1 MEKLLLI
8 ALLFCFCACSG
19 PGSEKFPVNT
29 RLKQDNIPSQYFDI
43 DTRRDTTLKTK
54 GGATIFIPKEAI
66 AVKDKRTSI
75 KLELKEAYTIE
86 DILKAGLRTKSGTQ
100 VLSSGGM
107 LYLNAADATIKKGI
121 SVSIPSKNVKTGMQL
136 FEGKPTEDGSI
147 DWQNP
152 NPAVQ
157 NSFADSIAV
166 GKSIFNNNCA
176 SCHHP
181 AKNATGPPL
190 AFIPQ
195 RRDKKWLKKFIYNS
209 AALIA
214 SGDLLANCIYNEW
227 NKTAM
232 TAFPNLTDADLNA
245 LYAFLNEESKKL
257 DPADYPDYNQSLDSC
272 NTYYMAKRAL
282 ETQLNAL
289 KQKSGAE
296 ATLEQNNI
304 PNTVNIPE
312 GIEVSVPVMK
322 DNMVVP
328 KIETA
333 TDYQFTINTFGWY
346 NVDIFIDE
354 LPDFMNSNLKVRIN
368 NRLEPMYNVYLI
380 LPEDM
385 ICTNGGFM
393 KDSKEWYA
401 FFTDDGKIKLP
412 QQKQAYL
419 LAFCEQD
426 GKISFALEPFKTN
439 IDNTITLNASLITQ
453 AEMTEHLK
461 MLDFKGFSAE
471 VKENTNTR
479 DIKQLRVNLENV
491 EKLKPKNS
499 NCSCYAKEEPEV
511 FSDSAITR
519 E

>member
-1 MEKLLLI
+1 MQKLLLI
-8 ALLFCFCACSG
+8 VLLFCFCACSG

-29 RLKQDNIPSQYFDI
+29 QLKQDNISSQYFDI
-43 DTRRDTTLKTK
+43 DTRKDTTLQTK

-66 AVKDKRTSI
+66 AAKDNRTSI

-107 LYLNAADATIKKGI
+107 LYLNADNAVIKKGI
-121 SVSIPSKNVKTGMQL
+121 NVSIPSKNVKTGMQL
-136 FEGKPTEDGSI
+136 FQGKPTADGSI

-152 NPAVQ
+152 KPAVQ
-157 NSFADSIAV
+157 NSFADSIAL
-166 GKSIFNNNCA
+166 GKTIFNNNCS

-181 AKNATGPPL
+181 AKDATGPAL
-190 AFIPQ
+190 AFAPQ

-214 SGDLLANCIYNEW
+214 SGDLLANCLYNEW

-232 TAFPNLTDADLNA
+232 TSFPNLTDAELDA

-257 DPADYPDYNQSLDSC
+257 NPADYPDFNKSLDSC
-272 NTYYMAKRAL
+272 TTYYAAKRAL
-282 ETQLNAL
+282 ETQLNTL
-289 KQKSGAE
+289 KQRSGAE
-296 ATLEQNNI
+296 ATLKQNNI
-304 PNTVNIPE
+304 PNTISIPE
-312 GIEVSVPVMK
+312 GIEVTIPVMK
-322 DNMVVP
+322 DNLVVP
-328 KIETA
+328 KSEEA

-346 NVDIFIDE
+346 NVDILIE
-354 LPDFMNSNLKVRIN
+354 GLPGFVNSNLKVRIN
-368 NRLEPMYNVYLI
+368 NKLEPMYNVYLI

-385 ICTNGGFM
+385 VCTNGGFM

-412 QQKQAYL
+412 QNKQAYV

-426 GKISFALEPFKTN
+426 GKISFALEPFTTS
-439 IDNTITLNASLITQ
+439 IDNTITLNAALITQ
-453 AEMTEHLK
+453 SEMTERLK
-461 MLDFKGFSAE
+461 MLDFKGLTAE
-471 VKENTNTR
+471 IKENKQAKE
-479 DIKQLRVNLENV
+479 IKQLKVNLENV

-499 NCSCYAKEEPEV
+499 NCSCYTIEEPEV
-511 FSDSAITR
+511 IADSSITR
-519 E
+519 

>member
-1 MEKLLLI
+1 MQKLLLVV
-8 ALLFCFCACSG
+8 LVFCFCACSG
-19 PGSEKFPVNT
+19 PGSGKFPVNT
-29 RLKQDNIPSQYFDI
+29 QLKQDNISSQFFEI
-43 DTRRDTTLKTK
+43 DLSRDTTLKTN

-107 LYLNAADATIKKGI
+107 LYLNADNATIKKGI
-121 SVSIPSKNVKTGMQL
+121 SVSILSKNVKTGMQL

-152 NPAVQ
+152 KPAVQ
-157 NSFADSIAV
+157 SSFTDSVAI

-232 TAFPNLTDADLNA
+232 TAFPNLSDADLDA

-257 DPADYPDYNQSLDSC
+257 NPEDYPDFNESLDSC

-282 ETQLNAL
+282 DTRLNTL
-289 KQKSGAE
+289 KQRSGPE
-296 ATLEQNNI
+296 AALEQNNI
-304 PNTVNIPE
+304 PNAVNIPE

-322 DNMVVP
+322 NNIVVP

-354 LPDFMNSNLKVRIN
+354 LPGFMNSNLKVRIN
-368 NRLEPMYNVYLI
+368 NKLEPMYNVYLV
-380 LPEDM
+380 LPDDM

-393 KDSKEWYA
+393 KGSKEWYA
-401 FFTDDGKIKLP
+401 FFTDDGKIQLP
-412 QQKQAYL
+412 QNKQAYI

-426 GKISFALEPFKTN
+426 GKISFALEPFTTS
-439 IDNTITLNASLITQ
+439 IDNTISLNAALVSQ
-453 AEMTEHLK
+453 AEMTERLK
-461 MLDFKGFSAE
+461 MLDFKGFTAA
-471 VKENTNTR
+471 VQENKYAQE
-479 DIKQLRVNLENV
+479 IKQLKVNLENI

-499 NCSCYAKEEPEV
+499 TCSCYTTDEPEV
-511 FSDSAITR
+511 LADSSISR
-519 E
+519 